1 MDKTILV
8 EKDIEEG
15 RKVIEALK
23 ENGFPVN
30 AAFWLYKSE
39 PDEWRL
45 TFASPLI
52 DEQGPFKAYSFVQ
65 KVLSKFSPPLG
76 IAVAE
81 TTVLSDRDE
90 LVEGLRR
97 MDKQTPGILPNMRMR
112 RSSINKRYVDDI
124 YIYYATP

>member
-15 RKVIEALK
+15 QKVIEALQ

-30 AAFWLYKSE
+30 SAFWLYKPE

-65 KVLSKFSPPLG
+65 KVLAKFSPPVG
-76 IAVAE
+76 ISVAE
-81 TTVLSDRDE
+81 TTVLSDKDE
-90 LVEGLRR
+90 LVEGLRYLDR
-97 MDKQTPGILPNMRMR
+97 QTPGILPNMRLR
-112 RSSINKRYVDDI
+112 GNSIKNRYIDDI
-124 YIYYATP
+124 YIYFVTP